1 MAVDRYSV
9 EYHLTPRGWMRG
21 TETFFSK
28 TEKEV
33 APQDDRVETWLKE
46 VEQTSGY
53 SPEDVDWTLIWSDPT
68 KTKEEIAKLRS
79 SFPPLFQ
86 FPK

>member
-9 EYHLTPRGWMRG
+9 EYHLTPRCWISGW
-21 TETFFSK
+21 ETFFST

-33 APQDDRVETWLKE
+33 PPPKDRLETWIKE

-53 SPEDVDWTLIWSDPT
+53 SPEDVNWNLRWSDPT

-79 SFPPLFQ
+79 SFPPPLQ